1 MALTPITSD
10 QALPPI
16 VLLLD
21 DERDILEMYSTHFQA
36 EGVWVATA
44 ASAREGMVAVEE
56 LRPDLVIT
64 DIGFGA
70 EPSGATF
77 VEALRG
83 RPETRDI
90 PLIVLTGLPVMDL
103 PGHVR
108 SDADLF
114 LRKPV
119 APDALLANVQRLLE
133 SSELLRARSGRAR
146 AKMVDLLARSE
157 ALLGRAK
164 SLVTTASSRQ
174 ARCPECLEPLRWIEG
189 GVMDGRHFEYFDW
202 CERGCGLYCLDVT
215 SGTLV
220 RLV

>member
-1 MALTPITSD
+1 MPETATSD
-10 QALPPI
+10 SPSLPPI

-21 DERDILEMYSTHFQA
+21 DEQDILEMYSTHFQA

-70 EPSGATF
+70 EPSGAAF

-83 RPETRDI
+83 RAETREI
-90 PLIVLTGLPVMDL
+90 PLIVLTGLSPVEL
-103 PGHVR
+103 PSHVR

-119 APDALLANVQRLLE
+119 APAAL
-133 SSELLRARSGRAR
+133 
-146 AKMVDLLARSE
+146 
-157 ALLGRAK
+157 
-164 SLVTTASSRQ
+164 
-174 ARCPECLEPLRWIEG
+174 
-189 GVMDGRHFEYFDW
+189 
-202 CERGCGLYCLDVT
+202 
-215 SGTLV
+215 
-220 RLV
+220 